1 MLETLTLM
9 LIGALAGVMAGLL
22 GIGGGLIV
30 VPALAFWLPAKG
42 ISADAALHAAVA
54 TSLASITVT
63 ASASAWSHFRR
74 GGVDRRALAWLT
86 PGLLAGSGC
95 GALVVAA
102 IPAPAL
108 ALFVATFC
116 VFAAWQMQR
125 PQSGAARPSGSLPP
139 HWLAP
144 GGLAIG
150 AVSAAVGIGGGS
162 LTVPLLHRLG
172 APLRTAIGTSAAA
185 GLPIALAGTIGY
197 MLAATPAALSR
208 WAVGLVDFKLALAIG
223 SLSVLT
229 APIGAALAHRWPVA
243 RLKRVFAA
251 WLLVVAALLLGRL
264 AGGG

>member
-30 VPALAFWLPAKG
+30 VPALAFWLPNKG
-42 ISADAALHAAVA
+42 IAPADALHAAVA
-54 TSLASITVT
+54 TSLASIAVT

-74 GGVDRRALAWLT
+74 GGVDTRALAWLA
-86 PGLLAGSGC
+86 PGLLLGSGC
-95 GALVVAA
+95 GALVVAG
-102 IPAPAL
+102 IPASAL
-108 ALFVATFC
+108 ALFVAAFC
-116 VFAAWQMQR
+116 VFAAWQIGR
-125 PQSGAARPSGSLPP
+125 PHSGSVTAVGALPMR
-139 HWLAP
+139 WLLP

-162 LTVPLLHRLG
+162 LTVPLLYRLG
-172 APLRTAIGTSAAA
+172 APLRSAIGTSAAA

-197 MLAATPAALSR
+197 MLADTPPALSR

-229 APIGAALAHRWPVA
+229 APIGAGLAHRWPLA
-243 RLKRVFAA
+243 RLRRVFAG
-251 WLLVVAALLLGRL
+251 WLLLVAALLLGRL
-264 AGGG
+264 LRGG